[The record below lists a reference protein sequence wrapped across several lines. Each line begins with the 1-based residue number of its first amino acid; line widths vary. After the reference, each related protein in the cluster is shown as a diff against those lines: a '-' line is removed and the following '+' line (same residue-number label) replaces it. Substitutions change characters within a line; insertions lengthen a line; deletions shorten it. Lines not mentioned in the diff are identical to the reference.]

1 MRNNLLDKGRESRC
15 VVCFPGRFIGD
26 GAGRKINRYLVAVC
40 NLRRRF
46 GALQNREADVDGV
59 AVENAREARRNDAG
73 DAARADGN
81 RRMFAGGTAAEVR
94 AADDDV
100 PGCTF
105 CAKVASMSS
114 MQCFASSS
122 GEGRSGSARG

>member
-1 MRNNLLDKGRESRC
+1 MRNNLLDKGRESRR

-46 GALQNREADVDGV
+46 GAFQNREADVDGV

-81 RRMFAGGTAAEVR
+81 RRMFAGGAAAEVR
-94 AADDDV
+94 TADDDV
-100 PGCTF
+100 PRLPLLRKGC
-105 CAKVASMSS
+105 VNVL
-114 MQCFASSS
+114 QCFASSS
-122 GEGRSGSARG
+122 GEGAFR